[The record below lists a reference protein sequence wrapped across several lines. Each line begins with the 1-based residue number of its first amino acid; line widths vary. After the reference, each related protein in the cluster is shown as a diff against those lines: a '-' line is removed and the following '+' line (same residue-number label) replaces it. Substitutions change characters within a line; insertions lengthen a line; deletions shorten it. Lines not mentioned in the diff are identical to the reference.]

1 MIYKN
6 IGDAKVPAIAQG
18 TTKIGNRGMVD
29 SIKVKERINVIRYGI
44 DLGLN
49 FIDTAEL
56 YGGGFSEEIVGKT
69 IEGIRDKVFL
79 SSKFNPIV
87 GRHISESL
95 DNSLKRL
102 KTDYID
108 LYQIHWPNPTVPI
121 GEVMQPLSKLVDDGK
136 IRYVGVSNFSLEE
149 FKMAQSFFD
158 KKIVSN
164 QLEYNL
170 LDRSVEN
177 DFLSYCINNDIA
189 LIAYSPLN
197 QGRMFFDDKQR
208 LILEEIARKYDKT
221 IAQIVLRWLVGHDN
235 VIAVVKTGNMVRMKE
250 NASSIEFE
258 LEKDDI
264 TRINELSKRNFVY
277 ILPEY
282 IRLSVLNDSRIY
294 TSIEDAI
301 ENKLDLIPSPA
312 NLAEIIKKYN
322 VVKPIRVREN
332 KDNTGK
338 CYDIDSYDI
347 MDQVKKYW
355 AWIITYG
362 YDTPIPAFVMK

>member
-6 IGDAKVPAIAQG
+6 IGDTKVPAIAQG
-18 TTKIGNRGMVD
+18 TTRIGNREMVE
-29 SIKVKERINVIRYGI
+29 SIGVKERINVIRYGI

-56 YGGGFSEEIVGKT
+56 YGGGFSEEIVGKV
-69 IEGIRDKVFL
+69 IKGIRDKVFL
-79 SSKFNPIV
+79 SSKFNPRV
-87 GRHISESL
+87 GKYISEYL
-95 DNSLKRL
+95 DSSLKRL

-121 GEVMQPLSKLVDDGK
+121 DRVMRSLSELIDDGK
-136 IRYVGVSNFSLEE
+136 IRYIGTSNFSLEE
-149 FKMAQSFFD
+149 FKVAQSFFD

-177 DFLSYCINNDIA
+177 DFLPYCVNNNIA

-221 IAQIVLRWLVGHDN
+221 IAQIILRWLAKHDN
-235 VIAVVKTGNMVRMKE
+235 VISVVKTEKMSRMKE
-250 NASSIEFE
+250 NALSLEFE
-258 LEKDDI
+258 LEKDDVS
-264 TRINELSKRNFVY
+264 RINDLSKRNYVY
-277 ILPEY
+277 ILPKY
-282 IRLSVLNDSRIY
+282 IHLSVLDDSRIY
-294 TSIEDAI
+294 TSIEDAV
-301 ENKLDLIPSPA
+301 ENKLDLIPSPV
-312 NLAEIIKKYN
+312 NLADIIKKYN
-322 VVKPIRVREN
+322 LIKPIRVREN
-332 KDNTGK
+332 KNNAGNY
-338 CYDIDSYDI
+338 YDIDSYDI

-355 AWIITYG
+355 AWIIAYG
-362 YDTPIPAFVMK
+362 YNVPIPAFVMK